1 MSSPYIIR
9 TTIRSSSY
17 ATRKNNYICA
27 DLSFQTSSSRF
38 NLLGDTGEDSGE
50 AATEDDSVGG
60 GGVKGGRADPVDTG
74 AGGGGGKDAP

>member
-1 MSSPYIIR
+1 MQSEVNVFPLIIGTTLRPSPL
-9 TTIRSSSY
+9 Y
-17 ATRKNNYICA
+17 AICA
-27 DLSFQTSSSRF
+27 DLSFQISSRF

-50 AATEDDSVGG
+50 AATEDESVGG